1 MEYGIALLSIT
12 PVRRESSEKSEM
24 TSQLLF
30 GECFKILEM
39 KNNWVLIESL
49 YDRHQ
54 GWADEIMITE
64 ISMDT
69 YNLLSS
75 GASLTVRQKT
85 LDLILA
91 DNSTQTI
98 FAGSTLPFFNINAGG
113 FEIEG
118 RQYRTKEKPHC
129 PDIKNIRQELEN
141 IVVMYSNAPYLWGG
155 RSPFGIDCSGLTQV
169 VCRICGI
176 MLPRNASQQ
185 SACGK
190 PVADLRQSKKGD
202 LAFFAKGSPDNI
214 THTGILLQQDR
225 IIHASGSVRTD
236 MIDEKGIF
244 NEALD
249 VYTHRLVSIRNV
261 ID

>member
-49 YDRHQ
+49 YDGHQ
-54 GWADEIMITE
+54 GWVDEIMITE
-64 ISMDT
+64 ISMHT

-91 DNSTQTI
+91 DNSVQTI
-98 FAGSTLPFFNINAGG
+98 FAGSSLPFFNINASG

-118 RQYRTKEKPHC
+118 RQYRIKKKPHY
-129 PDIKNIRQELEN
+129 PNIKNIRQEIEN
-141 IVVMYSNAPYLWGG
+141 IVIMYSNASYLWGG

-169 VCRICGI
+169 IYKICGI
-176 MLPRNASQQ
+176 KLPRNALQQ
-185 SACGK
+185 SDCGK
-190 PVADLRQSKKGD
+190 PVPDLSQSKKGD
-202 LAFFAKGSPDNI
+202 LAFFAKGSPVNI

-249 VYTHRLVSIRNV
+249 TYTHRLVSIRNV